1 MKVSIL
7 AVLAGLALAAQQ
19 AMIWFYAPVAQS
31 GPVQKIFYMHLPC
44 SWWALVSFF
53 VVFVASILYLFGR
66 KDVFDRV
73 AGAAAELGVLFASLA
88 LVTGSTWARAEW
100 GHWWLWDPKLT
111 TALIM
116 WYVYA
121 GYLVLRNTPMGRDR
135 KALVC
140 AVLGIVAFL
149 DVPLVFFAA
158 KLWGSAHP
166 RRAGPPGIG
175 HGGPHVAHRVRRAHR
190 LRPAVGS
197 HARGPHPAA
206 GSGSPSRSHARLG
219 RGIASPNIEGNNMS
233 ATTYIF
239 IANVAVWLGV
249 AGYLAF
255 LGSRSATLEK
265 RLRQIELLGDG
276 HDG

>member
-1 MKVSIL
+1 MKVK
-7 AVLAGLALAAQQ
+7 VLAALALVAIAVHQY
-19 AMIWFYAPVAQS
+19 MIWNYAPVAQS

-53 VVFVASILYLFGR
+53 VVFVSSILFLFKR
-66 KDVFDRV
+66 NDAFDRV
-73 AGAAAELGVLFASLA
+73 AGAAAEIGVLFATLA
-88 LVTGSTWARAEW
+88 LVTGSVWARAEW

-121 GYLVLRNTPMGRDR
+121 GYLVLRSTPMGRDR

-166 RRAGPPGIG
+166 DGLARKNSGMEVRMWHTVFAGLIAFGFVWGSILLTRIG
-175 HGGPHVAHRVRRAHR
+175 QLAKQAK
-190 LRPAVGS
+190 LEAK
-197 HARGPHPAA
+197 
-206 GSGSPSRSHARLG
+206 L
-219 RGIASPNIEGNNMS
+219 
-233 ATTYIF
+233 
-239 IANVAVWLGV
+239 VW
-249 AGYLAF
+249 
-255 LGSRSATLEK
+255 ED
-265 RLRQIELLGDG
+265 EE
-276 HDG
+276 

>member
-7 AVLAGLALAAQQ
+7 AILAGIALTAHQ
-19 AMIWFYAPVAQS
+19 AMIWFYAPIAQS

-53 VVFVASILYLFGR
+53 VVFIASILYLFTR
-66 KDVFDRV
+66 DDRYDRV
-73 AGAAAELGVLFASLA
+73 AAGAGELGVLLASMTL
-88 LVTGSTWARAEW
+88 LSGSTWARAEW

-166 RRAGPPGIG
+166 DG
-175 HGGPHVAHRVRRAHR
+175 
-190 LRPAVGS
+190 L
-197 HARGPHPAA
+197 ARQ
-206 GSGSPSRSHARLG
+206 GSGMEASMWYTVFAGLFAFGLLWGAMLLTRIRQLGQKARLE
-219 RGIASPNIEGNNMS
+219 AML
-233 ATTYIF
+233 
-239 IANVAVWLGV
+239 VWD
-249 AGYLAF
+249 
-255 LGSRSATLEK
+255 E
-265 RLRQIELLGDG
+265 E
-276 HDG
+276 

>member
-1 MKVSIL
+1 MKVKI
-7 AVLAGLALAAQQ
+7 LAGLAVIALLVQQ
-19 AMIWFYAPVAQS
+19 YMIWFYAPIAQS

-53 VVFVASILYLFGR
+53 VVFVSSILFLLKR
-66 KDVFDRV
+66 NDAFDRV
-73 AGAAAELGVLFASLA
+73 AGAAAEIGVLFATLA

-121 GYLVLRNTPMGRDR
+121 GYLVLRATPMGRDR

-166 RRAGPPGIG
+166 DGLARQGSGMEARMWHTVFAGLISFGFVWGAILLT
-175 HGGPHVAHRVRRAHR
+175 RVRQLGRQAE
-190 LRPAVGS
+190 LD
-197 HARGPHPAA
+197 
-206 GSGSPSRSHARLG
+206 ARL
-219 RGIASPNIEGNNMS
+219 
-233 ATTYIF
+233 
-239 IANVAVWLGV
+239 VWDD
-249 AGYLAF
+249 
-255 LGSRSATLEK
+255 E
-265 RLRQIELLGDG
+265 
-276 HDG
+276 

>member
-1 MKVSIL
+1 MKVKVLAAL
-7 AVLAGLALAAQQ
+7 AVLALVVQQ
-19 AMIWFYAPVAQS
+19 YMIWFYAPVAQS

-44 SWWALVSFF
+44 SWWALMSFL
-53 VVFVASILYLFGR
+53 VVFVSSILYLFGR

-73 AGAAAELGVLFASLA
+73 AGAAAELGVLFATLA
-88 LVTGSTWARAEW
+88 LVTGSVWARAEW

-121 GYLVLRNTPMGRDR
+121 GYLVLRSTPMGRDR

-166 RRAGPPGIG
+166 DG
-175 HGGPHVAHRVRRAHR
+175 
-190 LRPAVGS
+190 L
-197 HARGPHPAA
+197 ARK
-206 GSGSPSRSHARLG
+206 GSGMEIRMWHTVLAGLVAFGFMWGSMLLARIRQLSLK
-219 RGIASPNIEGNNMS
+219 AELE
-233 ATTYIF
+233 AKL
-239 IANVAVWLGV
+239 VWD
-249 AGYLAF
+249 
-255 LGSRSATLEK
+255 E
-265 RLRQIELLGDG
+265 E
-276 HDG
+276 

>member
-1 MKVSIL
+1 MKVKI
-7 AVLAGLALAAQQ
+7 LAGLAVAALAVHQYMMWA
-19 AMIWFYAPVAQS
+19 YAPVAQS

-53 VVFVASILYLFGR
+53 VVFVSSILFLFKRDG
-66 KDVFDRV
+66 VFDRV
-73 AGAAAELGVLFASLA
+73 AGAAAEIGVLFATLA
-88 LVTGSTWARAEW
+88 LVTGSVWAKAEW

-121 GYLVLRNTPMGRDR
+121 GYLVLRSTPMGRDR

-166 RRAGPPGIG
+166 DGLARKSSGMEVRMWHTVFAGLVAFGFVW
-175 HGGPHVAHRVRRAHR
+175 GGLLLARIRQ
-190 LRPAVGS
+190 LRKQT
-197 HARGPHPAA
+197 
-206 GSGSPSRSHARLG
+206 
-219 RGIASPNIEGNNMS
+219 E
-233 ATTYIF
+233 
-239 IANVAVWLGV
+239 
-249 AGYLAF
+249 
-255 LGSRSATLEK
+255 LEAK
-265 RLRQIELLGDG
+265 LIWDE
-276 HDG
+276 

>member
-1 MKVSIL
+1 MKVKVL
-7 AVLAGLALAAQQ
+7 ALLAGLALLVHQS
-19 AMIWFYAPVAQS
+19 MIWFYAPVAQS

-53 VVFVASILYLFGR
+53 VVFVSSILYLFNR
-66 KDVFDRV
+66 KDMYDRV
-73 AGAAAELGVLFASLA
+73 AGAAAELGVLFATLA
-88 LVTGSTWARAEW
+88 LVTGSVWARAEW

-166 RRAGPPGIG
+166 DG
-175 HGGPHVAHRVRRAHR
+175 
-190 LRPAVGS
+190 L
-197 HARGPHPAA
+197 ARE
-206 GSGSPSRSHARLG
+206 GSGMAVRMWYTVLAGL
-219 RGIASPNIEGNNMS
+219 
-233 ATTYIF
+233 
-239 IANVAVWLGV
+239 VAFGFMWGAMLLTRIKQLSQQ
-249 AGYLAF
+249 AK
-255 LGSRSATLEK
+255 LEAM
-265 RLRQIELLGDG
+265 LIWDDEN
-276 HDG
+276 

>member
-1 MKVSIL
+1 MKAKLLAVP
-7 AVLAGLALAAQQ
+7 AVLALAVHQY
-19 AMIWFYAPVAQS
+19 MIWGYAPVAQS

-53 VVFVASILYLFGR
+53 VVFVASILFLFGR
-66 KDVFDRV
+66 NPAWDRV

-88 LVTGSTWARAEW
+88 LLSGSVWARAEW

-121 GYLVLRNTPMGRDR
+121 GYLVLRSTPMGRDR
-135 KALVC
+135 RALVC

-166 RRAGPPGIG
+166 DG
-175 HGGPHVAHRVRRAHR
+175 
-190 LRPAVGS
+190 L
-197 HARGPHPAA
+197 ARK
-206 GSGSPSRSHARLG
+206 GSGMEVSMWHTVFAGLVAFGFVWAGMLMARIRQLRRSADLEARL
-219 RGIASPNIEGNNMS
+219 
-233 ATTYIF
+233 
-239 IANVAVWLGV
+239 VWD
-249 AGYLAF
+249 
-255 LGSRSATLEK
+255 E
-265 RLRQIELLGDG
+265 
-276 HDG
+276 

>member
-1 MKVSIL
+1 MIGKL
-7 AVLAGLALAAQQ
+7 LAGLAVAALAVHQY
-19 AMIWFYAPVAQS
+19 MIWAYAPVAQS

-53 VVFVASILYLFGR
+53 VVFASSILFLFGR
-66 KDVFDRV
+66 DEKWDRL
-73 AGAAAELGVLFASLA
+73 AGASAELGVLFASLA
-88 LVTGSTWARAEW
+88 LMTGSVWARAEW

-121 GYLVLRNTPMGRDR
+121 GYLVLRSTPMGRDR

-166 RRAGPPGIG
+166 DGLARKGSGMEVRMWHTVFTGLAAFGFVWAGMLLARVRQLRRRAE
-175 HGGPHVAHRVRRAHR
+175 
-190 LRPAVGS
+190 LE
-197 HARGPHPAA
+197 
-206 GSGSPSRSHARLG
+206 ARL
-219 RGIASPNIEGNNMS
+219 IWDE
-233 ATTYIF
+233 
-239 IANVAVWLGV
+239 
-249 AGYLAF
+249 
-255 LGSRSATLEK
+255 
-265 RLRQIELLGDG
+265 
-276 HDG
+276 

>member
-7 AVLAGLALAAQQ
+7 AILAGIALAAHQV
-19 AMIWFYAPVAQS
+19 MIWFYAPIAQS

-53 VVFVASILYLFGR
+53 VVFIASILYLFTR
-66 KDVFDRV
+66 NDRYDRAAEG
-73 AGAAAELGVLFASLA
+73 AGELGVLFATMTLLS
-88 LVTGSTWARAEW
+88 GSTWARAEW

-166 RRAGPPGIG
+166 DG
-175 HGGPHVAHRVRRAHR
+175 
-190 LRPAVGS
+190 L
-197 HARGPHPAA
+197 ARQ
-206 GSGSPSRSHARLG
+206 GSGMEPRMWHTVFAGLFAFGLLWGAMLLTRIRQLGQKARLE
-219 RGIASPNIEGNNMS
+219 AML
-233 ATTYIF
+233 
-239 IANVAVWLGV
+239 VWD
-249 AGYLAF
+249 
-255 LGSRSATLEK
+255 E
-265 RLRQIELLGDG
+265 E
-276 HDG
+276 

>member
-1 MKVSIL
+1 MKVKI
-7 AVLAGLALAAQQ
+7 LAGLAVVALAVHQY
-19 AMIWFYAPVAQS
+19 MIWEYAPVAQS

-44 SWWALVSFF
+44 SWWSLVSFF
-53 VVFVASILYLFGR
+53 VVFVSSILFLLKR
-66 KDVFDRV
+66 DAVFDRV

-88 LVTGSTWARAEW
+88 LVTGSVWARAEW

-121 GYLVLRNTPMGRDR
+121 GYLVLRSTPMGRDR

-166 RRAGPPGIG
+166 DGLARKSSGMELRMWHSVFAGLIAFGF
-175 HGGPHVAHRVRRAHR
+175 VW
-190 LRPAVGS
+190 GS
-197 HARGPHPAA
+197 LLV
-206 GSGSPSRSHARLG
+206 SRIRQLG
-219 RGIASPNIEGNNMS
+219 KQAD
-233 ATTYIF
+233 
-239 IANVAVWLGV
+239 
-249 AGYLAF
+249 
-255 LGSRSATLEK
+255 LEAK
-265 RLRQIELLGDG
+265 LIWDE
-276 HDG
+276 

>member
-7 AVLAGLALAAQQ
+7 AILAGIALVAHQV
-19 AMIWFYAPVAQS
+19 MIWFYAPIAQS

-53 VVFVASILYLFGR
+53 VVFVASILYLFTR
-66 KDVFDRV
+66 NDRYDRV
-73 AGAAAELGVLFASLA
+73 AAGAGELGVLFATMTLIS
-88 LVTGSTWARAEW
+88 GSTWARAEW

-166 RRAGPPGIG
+166 DG
-175 HGGPHVAHRVRRAHR
+175 
-190 LRPAVGS
+190 L
-197 HARGPHPAA
+197 ARQ
-206 GSGSPSRSHARLG
+206 GSGMEVRMWHTVFAGLFAFGLLWAAMLLTRIRQLGQKARLE
-219 RGIASPNIEGNNMS
+219 AML
-233 ATTYIF
+233 
-239 IANVAVWLGV
+239 VWD
-249 AGYLAF
+249 
-255 LGSRSATLEK
+255 E
-265 RLRQIELLGDG
+265 E
-276 HDG
+276 